1 MDKFVFSL
9 IGLIISLI
17 EFIFGFYSSS
27 KYLKCYKSSMNS
39 IHFYHLASVLTLN
52 ILINFFM
59 IYIFAYFIK
68 ANISYKQL
76 LGNKISN
83 TLISLIIIIL
93 LTIIFHFKLIYKC
106 NCSVYLYFLMCLSTW
121 IILLIL
127 GNFENIKK
135 VVDHLNQQNKF
146 NQNMMNQNLIY
157 K

>member
-1 MDKFVFSL
+1 MDQFVFSL

-27 KYLKCYKSSMNS
+27 KYLECYKSSMNS

-68 ANISYKQL
+68 ANISYKQI

-83 TLISLIIIIL
+83 TLNSLIIIIL
-93 LTIIFHFKLIYKC
+93 LTVIVHFKLIYKC
-106 NCSVYLYFLMCLSTW
+106 NYCVYLYFSMCLFTW
-121 IILLIL
+121 IIVLIM
-127 GNFENIKK
+127 GNYYNIKK
-135 VVDHLNQQNKF
+135 VFDILNQ
-146 NQNMMNQNLIY
+146 QNMMNQNLIY